1 MLEAEAR
8 KLDVRQRD
16 FLGHRGM
23 MGSKSAGAVSSLHW
37 LVWRLVVSEAAMA
50 GPLHP
55 ILQAEGSPRKNAK
68 QKSEVTAAAKGGFP
82 CRECMFGA

>member
-23 MGSKSAGAVSSLHW
+23 MGSESAGAVSNLHW
-37 LVWRLVVSEAAMA
+37 LVWRLVVSEANGRTFASYPT
-50 GPLHP
+50 GRGEP
-55 ILQAEGSPRKNAK
+55 QEER
-68 QKSEVTAAAKGGFP
+68 
-82 CRECMFGA
+82 